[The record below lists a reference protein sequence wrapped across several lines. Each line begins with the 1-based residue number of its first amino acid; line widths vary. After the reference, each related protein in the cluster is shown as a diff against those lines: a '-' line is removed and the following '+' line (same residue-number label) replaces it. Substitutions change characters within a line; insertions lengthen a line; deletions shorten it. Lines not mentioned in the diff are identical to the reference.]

1 MYVGL
6 SVWVKPVQQGKYIY
20 RLTFQED
27 KDLEWKY
34 GLTVLYMDYIQ
45 HCSTLP
51 SPVNLI
57 PNPRWIIYYIT
68 GHKCDN
74 CVKSQF
80 HIKREGEFIFLV
92 DLNSQVKQ
100 GLNIF

>member
-1 MYVGL
+1 M
-6 SVWVKPVQQGKYIY
+6 
-20 RLTFQED
+20 FQED

-57 PNPRWIIYYIT
+57 PNPRWIIYNIT

-74 CVKSQF
+74 CVKANFTS
-80 HIKREGEFIFLV
+80 KEKV
-92 DLNSQVKQ
+92 N
-100 GLNIF
+100 